1 MQKVVILGTGGT
13 IAGTAHDPSRAWA
26 YQAAQLSVA
35 QLIEAVPALQ
45 GVPLEAV
52 QVAQVDSK
60 DMSWSIW
67 RQLGRALHVQLE
79 RDDVAGVV
87 VTHGTDTLEETAC
100 LLQALH
106 DGVKPVVLT
115 AAMYPATSPH
125 ADGPGNLRDAVHVV
139 QEAARR
145 CLGGVVAVMHGRVW
159 SAHDVRK
166 AHSHALDAF
175 DGGGASP
182 LVTLACV
189 DAEPEVGLVRGLAG
203 IGLGAEVDQLDEP
216 TVEIWPSAWSTCGR
230 FGWGYLEVNPP
241 RVEIV
246 CSHADADGWLV
257 RAMLAHA
264 QTSERPLR
272 GIVVAGTGHGTLHEG
287 LTQALR
293 EATQQGVT
301 VWRSSRV
308 ARGGVLER
316 EGDEWPAVPHLTAA
330 QARVALTLWLLGVG
344 TLDRLGAWDLS

>member
-13 IAGTAHDPSRAWA
+13 IAGTANDPSRAWA

-67 RQLGRALHVQLE
+67 RQLGRALHVQLA

-87 VTHGTDTLEETAC
+87 ITHGTDTLEETAC

-106 DGVKPVVLT
+106 DGAKPVVLT
-115 AAMYPATSPH
+115 AAMYPATSPD
-125 ADGPGNLRDAVHVV
+125 ADGPGNLRDAVRVV
-139 QEAARR
+139 QESARR

-159 SAHDVRK
+159 SAIDVRK

-182 LVTLACV
+182 LVVLAQDDRSEAV
-189 DAEPEVGLVRGLAG
+189 
-203 IGLGAEVDQLDEP
+203 
-216 TVEIWPSAWSTCGR
+216 WPSAWPACGR

-287 LTQALR
+287 LAQALR
-293 EATQQGVT
+293 EATQQGIT

-308 ARGGVLER
+308 ARGGVLAR

-330 QARVALTLWLLGVG
+330 QARVALTLSLLGAG
-344 TLDRLGAWDLS
+344 RAG

>member
-13 IAGTAHDPSRAWA
+13 IAGTANDPSRAWA

-67 RQLGRALHVQLE
+67 RQLGRALHVQLA

-87 VTHGTDTLEETAC
+87 ITHGTDTLEETAC

-106 DGVKPVVLT
+106 DGAKPVVLT
-115 AAMYPATSPH
+115 AAMYPATSPD
-125 ADGPGNLRDAVHVV
+125 ADGPGNLRDAVRAV
-139 QEAARR
+139 QESVRR
-145 CLGGVVAVMHGRVW
+145 GLGGVVAVMHGRVW
-159 SAHDVRK
+159 SAVDVRK

-182 LVTLACV
+182 LVALAQDDRSEAV
-189 DAEPEVGLVRGLAG
+189 
-203 IGLGAEVDQLDEP
+203 
-216 TVEIWPSAWSTCGR
+216 WPSAWPACGR

-264 QTSERPLR
+264 QTSARPLK

-293 EATQQGVT
+293 EATQQGIT

-308 ARGGVLER
+308 ARGGVLAR

-330 QARVALTLWLLGVG
+330 QARVALTLSLLGADHAG
-344 TLDRLGAWDLS
+344 

>member
-13 IAGTAHDPSRAWA
+13 IAGTANDPSRAWA

-67 RQLGRALHVQLE
+67 RQLGRALHVQLA

-87 VTHGTDTLEETAC
+87 ITHGTDTLEETAC

-106 DGVKPVVLT
+106 DGAKPVVLT
-115 AAMYPATSPH
+115 AAMYPATSPD
-125 ADGPGNLRDAVHVV
+125 ADGPGNLRDAVRVV
-139 QEAARR
+139 QESARR
-145 CLGGVVAVMHGRVW
+145 GLGGVVAVMHGRVW
-159 SAHDVRK
+159 SAIDVRK

-182 LVTLACV
+182 LVALAQDDRSEAV
-189 DAEPEVGLVRGLAG
+189 
-203 IGLGAEVDQLDEP
+203 
-216 TVEIWPSAWSTCGR
+216 WPSAWPACGR

-272 GIVVAGTGHGTLHEG
+272 GIVAAGTGHGTLHEG
-287 LTQALR
+287 LAQALR
-293 EATQQGVT
+293 EATQQGIT

-308 ARGGVLER
+308 ARGGVLAR

-330 QARVALTLWLLGVG
+330 QARVALTLSLLGAG
-344 TLDRLGAWDLS
+344 RAG

>member
-13 IAGTAHDPSRAWA
+13 IAGTANDPSRAWA

-35 QLIEAVPALQ
+35 QLIEAVPALH

-67 RQLGRALHVQLE
+67 RQLGRALHVQLA

-87 VTHGTDTLEETAC
+87 ITHGTDTLEETAC

-106 DGVKPVVLT
+106 DGAKPVVLT
-115 AAMYPATSPH
+115 AAMYPATSPD
-125 ADGPGNLRDAVHVV
+125 ADGPGNLRDAVRVV
-139 QEAARR
+139 QESARR

-159 SAHDVRK
+159 SAIDVRK

-182 LVTLACV
+182 LVALAQDDRSEAV
-189 DAEPEVGLVRGLAG
+189 
-203 IGLGAEVDQLDEP
+203 
-216 TVEIWPSAWSTCGR
+216 WPSAWPACGR

-264 QTSERPLR
+264 QTSARPLK

-293 EATQQGVT
+293 EATQQGIT

-308 ARGGVLER
+308 ARGGVLAR

-330 QARVALTLWLLGVG
+330 QARVALTLSLLGADHAG
-344 TLDRLGAWDLS
+344 

>member
-13 IAGTAHDPSRAWA
+13 IAGTANDPSRAWA

-67 RQLGRALHVQLE
+67 RQLGRALHVQLA

-87 VTHGTDTLEETAC
+87 ITHGTDTLEETAC

-106 DGVKPVVLT
+106 DGAKPVVLT

-125 ADGPGNLRDAVHVV
+125 ADGPGNLRDAVRVV
-139 QEAARR
+139 QESARR

-159 SAHDVRK
+159 SAIDVRK

-182 LVTLACV
+182 LVALAQDDRSEAV
-189 DAEPEVGLVRGLAG
+189 
-203 IGLGAEVDQLDEP
+203 
-216 TVEIWPSAWSTCGR
+216 WPSAWPACGR
-230 FGWGYLEVNPP
+230 FGWGYLEINPP

-287 LTQALR
+287 LAQALR
-293 EATQQGVT
+293 EATQQGIT

-308 ARGGVLER
+308 ARGGVLAR
-316 EGDEWPAVPHLTAA
+316 EGDEWRAVPHLTAA
-330 QARVALTLWLLGVG
+330 QARVALTLSLLGADHAG
-344 TLDRLGAWDLS
+344 

>member
-13 IAGTAHDPSRAWA
+13 IAGTANDPSRAWA

-67 RQLGRALHVQLE
+67 RQLGRALHVQLA

-87 VTHGTDTLEETAC
+87 ITHGTDTLEETAC

-106 DGVKPVVLT
+106 DGAKPVVLT
-115 AAMYPATSPH
+115 AAMYPATSPD
-125 ADGPGNLRDAVHVV
+125 ADGPGNLRDAVRAV
-139 QEAARR
+139 QESARR

-159 SAHDVRK
+159 SAIDVRK

-182 LVTLACV
+182 LVALAQDDRSEAV
-189 DAEPEVGLVRGLAG
+189 
-203 IGLGAEVDQLDEP
+203 
-216 TVEIWPSAWSTCGR
+216 WPSAWPACGR

-287 LTQALR
+287 LAQALR
-293 EATQQGVT
+293 EATQQGIT

-308 ARGGVLER
+308 ARGGVLAR

-330 QARVALTLWLLGVG
+330 QARVALTLSLLGADHAG
-344 TLDRLGAWDLS
+344 

>member
-13 IAGTAHDPSRAWA
+13 IAGVAHDPSRVWA

-35 QLIEAVPALQ
+35 QLIEAVPAFQ

-60 DMSWSIW
+60 DMSWSTW
-67 RQLGRALHVQLE
+67 RQLGRALHVQLA

-87 VTHGTDTLEETAC
+87 ITHGTDTLEETAW

-106 DGVKPVVLT
+106 DGAKPVVLT
-115 AAMYPATSPH
+115 AAMYPATSPD
-125 ADGPGNLRDAVHVV
+125 ADGPGNLRDAVRVV

-145 CLGGVVAVMHGRVW
+145 GLGGVVAVMHGRVW

-166 AHSHALDAF
+166 AHSYSLDAF

-182 LVTLACV
+182 LLILARV
-189 DAEPEVGLVRGLAG
+189 DAEPDEGLPRAPAG
-203 IGLGAEVDQLDEP
+203 IGLSAEVDHMVEP
-216 TVEIWPSAWSTCGR
+216 PLADWPSAWPTCGR
-230 FGWGYLEVNPP
+230 CGWGYLEVDPP

-246 CSHADADGWLV
+246 CSHADADGWVV

-264 QTSERPLR
+264 KTSERPLR

-316 EGDEWPAVPHLTAA
+316 EGDEWPAVPDLTAA
-330 QARVALTLWLLGVG
+330 QARVALTLSLLGAG
-344 TLDRLGAWDLS
+344 RAG

>member
-13 IAGTAHDPSRAWA
+13 IAGTANDPSRAWA

-67 RQLGRALHVQLE
+67 RQLGRALHVQLA

-87 VTHGTDTLEETAC
+87 ITHGTDTLEETAC

-106 DGVKPVVLT
+106 DGAKPVVLT
-115 AAMYPATSPH
+115 AAMYPATSPD
-125 ADGPGNLRDAVHVV
+125 ADGPGNLRDAVRVV
-139 QEAARR
+139 QESARR
-145 CLGGVVAVMHGRVW
+145 CLGGVVAVRHGRVW
-159 SAHDVRK
+159 SAVDVRK

-182 LVTLACV
+182 LVALAQDDRSEAV
-189 DAEPEVGLVRGLAG
+189 
-203 IGLGAEVDQLDEP
+203 
-216 TVEIWPSAWSTCGR
+216 WPSAWPACGR

-264 QTSERPLR
+264 QTSARPLK

-287 LTQALR
+287 LAQALR
-293 EATQQGVT
+293 EATQQGIT

-308 ARGGVLER
+308 ARGGVLAR
-316 EGDEWPAVPHLTAA
+316 DGDEWPAVPHLTAA
-330 QARVALTLWLLGVG
+330 QARVALTLSLLGAG
-344 TLDRLGAWDLS
+344 RAG

>member
-13 IAGTAHDPSRAWA
+13 IAGTANDPSRAWA

-67 RQLGRALHVQLE
+67 RQLGRALHVQLA

-87 VTHGTDTLEETAC
+87 ITHGTDTLEETAC

-106 DGVKPVVLT
+106 DGAKPVVLT
-115 AAMYPATSPH
+115 AAMYPATSPD
-125 ADGPGNLRDAVHVV
+125 ADGPGNLRDAVRAV
-139 QEAARR
+139 QESARR
-145 CLGGVVAVMHGRVW
+145 GLGGVVAVMHGRVW
-159 SAHDVRK
+159 SAVDVRK

-182 LVTLACV
+182 LVALAQDDRSEAV
-189 DAEPEVGLVRGLAG
+189 
-203 IGLGAEVDQLDEP
+203 
-216 TVEIWPSAWSTCGR
+216 WPSAWPACGR

-287 LTQALR
+287 LAQALR
-293 EATQQGVT
+293 EATQQGIT

-308 ARGGVLER
+308 ARGGVLAR

-330 QARVALTLWLLGVG
+330 QARVALTLSLLGADHAG
-344 TLDRLGAWDLS
+344 

>member
-13 IAGTAHDPSRAWA
+13 IAGTANDPSRAWA

-67 RQLGRALHVQLE
+67 RQLGRALHVQLA

-87 VTHGTDTLEETAC
+87 ITHGTDTLEETAC

-106 DGVKPVVLT
+106 DGAKPVVLT
-115 AAMYPATSPH
+115 AAMYPATSPD
-125 ADGPGNLRDAVHVV
+125 ADGPGNLRDAVRVV
-139 QEAARR
+139 QESARR

-159 SAHDVRK
+159 SAIDVRK

-182 LVTLACV
+182 LVVLAQDDRSEAV
-189 DAEPEVGLVRGLAG
+189 
-203 IGLGAEVDQLDEP
+203 
-216 TVEIWPSAWSTCGR
+216 WPSAWPACGR

-264 QTSERPLR
+264 QTSARPLK

-293 EATQQGVT
+293 EATQQGIT

-330 QARVALTLWLLGVG
+330 QARVALTLSLLGADHAG
-344 TLDRLGAWDLS
+344 